1 MGHVV
6 VLGAGIGGVPAA
18 YDLRKELSK
27 EHKVTL
33 VNKGEKFFFTPSNPW
48 AAVGWS
54 KPEKISLDLTKYL
67 GRKKIDFKTSG
78 AKKIDAEN
86 NRLELEDGEVVE
98 YDYLVITTGPKLAFH
113 EVEGLGPEGGHT
125 HSICTLAHSMT
136 AYEDYQKFLENP
148 GPIVIGAVQGASCY
162 GPAYEFAMIVDTD
175 LRKRGIRDQ
184 VPMTFVTAEPYIG
197 HLGLGGVGDSKGLL
211 ESEMRNRHIKWITN
225 AKVDKV
231 EEGKMFVTQVDDKGE
246 KYMSHELNFGF
257 SMMLPA
263 FLGVDAVMAV
273 EGLNNPRG
281 FVVVD
286 EHQRNPKYKNIY
298 SAGVC
303 VAIPPVE
310 ATPVPTGAPKTG
322 YMIESM
328 VTAAM
333 KNIKAELAGEEPYAK
348 ATWNAICLAD
358 LGDTGVAFVA
368 LPQIPPRNTTWAK
381 KGKWVHLAKIAFEKY
396 FLRKLK
402 SGSTDSLFE
411 RYILG
416 MLKIKRLKNQ

>member
-1 MGHVV
+1 MSHIV

-27 EHKVTL
+27 EHQVTL
-33 VNKGEKFFFTPSNPW
+33 VNKGEKFCFTPSNPW

-54 KPEKISLDLTKYL
+54 KSEKISVDLTKYMKK
-67 GRKKIDFKTSG
+67 KKIDFKTSG
-78 AKKIDAEN
+78 AKTIDAEN
-86 NRLELEDGEVVE
+86 NKMVLEGGEVVE
-98 YDYLVITTGPKLAFH
+98 YDYLMITTGPKLAFH
-113 EVEGLGPEGGHT
+113 EVEGLGPNGGHT
-125 HSICTLAHSMT
+125 QSICSLPHAEK
-136 AYEDYQKFLENP
+136 AWEEYQKFLENP
-148 GPIVIGAVQGASCY
+148 GPIVIGAVQGASCF

-184 VPMTFVTAEPYIG
+184 VPMTFVTSEPYIG
-197 HLGLGGVGDSKGLL
+197 HLGLGGVGDSKGLM
-211 ESEMRNRHIKWITN
+211 ESVMRDRHIKWITN
-225 AKVDKV
+225 SKVNKV
-231 EEGKMFVTQVDDKGE
+231 EKGKMFVTEVDDKGE
-246 KYMSHELNFGF
+246 DYKKHELDFDF

-263 FLGVDAVMAV
+263 FLGVDAVMGV

-281 FVVVD
+281 FVLID
-286 EHQRNPKYKNIY
+286 EHQRNPKFKNIY

-310 ATPVPTGAPKTG
+310 ATPIPTGAPKTG

-328 VTAAM
+328 VTAAA
-333 KNIKAELAGEEPYAK
+333 KNIKAELEGKEPNHK

-396 FLRKLK
+396 FMRKVK
-402 SGSTDSLFE
+402 TGSTDSLFE

-416 MLKIKRLKNQ
+416 MMKIKRLK

>member
-1 MGHVV
+1 MSHIVI
-6 VLGAGIGGVPAA
+6 LGAGIGGVPAA

-27 EHKVTL
+27 EHQVTL
-33 VNKGEKFFFTPSNPW
+33 VNKGVKFCFTPSNPW

-54 KPEKISLDLTKYL
+54 KSEKISVDLTKYM
-67 GRKKIDFKTSG
+67 KKKSIGFKTSG
-78 AKKIDAEN
+78 AKEIDAEN
-86 NRLELEDGEVVE
+86 NKLILDDGEVVE

-113 EVEGLGPEGGHT
+113 EVEGLGPIDGHT
-125 HSICTLAHSMT
+125 QSICTLEHSEK
-136 AYEDYQKFLENP
+136 AWEEYQKFLENP

-197 HLGLGGVGDSKGLL
+197 HLGLGGVGDSKGLM
-211 ESEMRNRHIKWITN
+211 ESVMRERHIKWVTN
-225 AKVDKV
+225 AKVDKI
-231 EEGKMFVTQVDDKGE
+231 EEAKMFVTEVDDKGE
-246 KYMSHELNFGF
+246 DYKKHELDFDF

-263 FLGVDAVMAV
+263 FLGVDAVMGV

-281 FVVVD
+281 FVLID
-286 EHQRNPKYKNIY
+286 EHQRNPKFKNIY

-310 ATPVPTGAPKTG
+310 VTPIPTGAPKTG

-328 VTAAM
+328 VTAVA
-333 KNIKAELAGEEPYAK
+333 KNIKAELEGQKPYAK

-396 FLRKLK
+396 FMRKVK
-402 SGSTDSLFE
+402 TGSTDSLFE

-416 MLKIKRLKNQ
+416 MMKIKRLK

>member
-1 MGHVV
+1 MSHIV

-18 YDLRKELSK
+18 YDLRKELGK
-27 EHKVTL
+27 EHQVTL
-33 VNKGEKFFFTPSNPW
+33 VNKGEKFCFTPSNPW

-54 KPEKISLDLTKYL
+54 KSEKISVDLTRYMAK
-67 GRKKIDFKTSG
+67 KKIDFKTSG

-86 NRLELEDGEVVE
+86 NKLILEDGQVVE
-98 YDYLVITTGPKLAFH
+98 YDYMIITTGPKLAFH
-113 EVEGLGPEGGHT
+113 EVEGLGPIDGHT
-125 HSICTLAHSMT
+125 QSICTLGHSEK
-136 AYEDYQKFLENP
+136 AWEEYQKFLENP

-197 HLGLGGVGDSKGLL
+197 HLGLGGVGDSKGLM
-211 ESEMRNRHIKWITN
+211 ESVMRDRHIKWITN

-231 EEGKMFVTQVDDKGE
+231 EAGKMLVTQVDDKGE
-246 KYMSHELNFGF
+246 EYKKHELDFSF

-263 FLGVDAVMAV
+263 FLGVDAVMDV

-281 FVVVD
+281 FVLID
-286 EHQRNPKYKNIY
+286 EFQRDPKFKNIY

-310 ATPVPTGAPKTG
+310 PTPVPTGAPKTG

-328 VTAAM
+328 VTASV
-333 KNIKAELAGEEPYAK
+333 KNIKAELEGKEPHAK

-396 FLRKLK
+396 FMRKVK
-402 SGSTDSLFE
+402 TGATDSLFE

-416 MLKIKRLKNQ
+416 MMKIKRLKK